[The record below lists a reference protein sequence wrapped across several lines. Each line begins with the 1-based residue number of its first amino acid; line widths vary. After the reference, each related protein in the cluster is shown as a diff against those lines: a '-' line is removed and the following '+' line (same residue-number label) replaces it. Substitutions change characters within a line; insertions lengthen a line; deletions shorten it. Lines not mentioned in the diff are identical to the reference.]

1 MLWPWLLLAAC
12 AQLRGAGAAAI
23 LAKDPETVA
32 ANEEPRN
39 ANHIFNAIHSSMR
52 QWGSSL
58 NHNGMSFF
66 LAEVPAGTAFY
77 HGTSDSQPIE
87 GMEWL
92 AFEPEHAF
100 QFAGRP
106 GKPPGKPPR
115 KPPSEGKAG
124 KSCERSG
131 GRHRNFAPP
140 PGDRHHPQPADGSP
154 GQDRLM
160 PDADRRPPP
169 KGPGGSAPGYLHT
182 YKTKTVLP
190 LLYID
195 GMSAGKTDKGT
206 LDSQDIL
213 LLNAKN
219 RSGSGDFFW
228 EMERAERLCKMAT
241 EKWDGKVKG
250 FVRME
255 TGFEIILCS
264 FADNLDFVHAVR
276 ADKFAHNDS
285 SPRHDADHKQAAQ
298 RQESSWIRAIT
309 ARYDRIGGQRVTLDY
324 DNFVTAYSYD
334 VDLFTHD
341 DGLPRLEN
349 VSTAVLDKIRHDV
362 DAMVTNW
369 TPSPGQPTLSSSTDW
384 QSIADMVVERYA
396 RELKYLVSDAFTTTK
411 ELYDE
416 LRDFLRVFIDAD
428 ARNTTAEA
436 GRCATQFIPSAGEH
450 KETVAAQSIHVITT
464 RICSTLFTALD
475 AKASLSES
483 MESLKS
489 LIEYLNW
496 TEWKKCPTCPLGQI
510 CFIPMWPFGAVE
522 DREHPQ
528 CRKSNEVYDRH
539 GYWGRGGPGHGPP
552 PP

>member
-1 MLWPWLLLAAC
+1 MLWSWLLLAAC

-23 LAKDPETVA
+23 LGRDLESDAG
-32 ANEEPRN
+32 NEELRN

-77 HGTSDSQPIE
+77 HGTSRSQPIE

-106 GKPPGKPPR
+106 GKPPR
-115 KPPSEGKAG
+115 KPPSERKAG
-124 KSCERSG
+124 KPCRGSG
-131 GRHRNFAPP
+131 GRDRSFAPP
-140 PGDRHHPQPADGSP
+140 PADRHHRQPAVGSP

-169 KGPGGSAPGYLHT
+169 KGPEDPAPGYLHT

-219 RSGSGDFFW
+219 ESGSGDFFW
-228 EMERAERLCKMAT
+228 ENERAERLCKMAT
-241 EKWDGKVKG
+241 EHWDGKIKG
-250 FVRME
+250 FIRME

-276 ADKFAHNDS
+276 ADRFAHGDS
-285 SPRHDADHKQAAQ
+285 SPRYDVDHKHAAQ
-298 RQESSWIRAIT
+298 RQESNWIRAIA
-309 ARYDRIGGQRVTLDY
+309 ARYDGIGGRRVTLNY

-334 VDLFTHD
+334 ADLFTHD
-341 DGLPRLEN
+341 DSLPRLEN
-349 VSTAVLDKIRHDV
+349 VSSAVLDKIRHDV
-362 DAMVTNW
+362 DIMVTNW
-369 TPSPGQPTLSSSTDW
+369 VPSPGQPTLSSLIDW

-396 RELKYLVSDAFTTTK
+396 RELKYLVSGAFSTAE

-416 LRDFLRVFIDAD
+416 LMDFLRVFIDAD
-428 ARNTTAEA
+428 ARNTTAEV
-436 GRCATQFIPSAGEH
+436 GRCANQFIPNTGERRD
-450 KETVAAQSIHVITT
+450 TVAVQSIRAVTT
-464 RICSTLFTALD
+464 KICSTLFTALD
-475 AKASLSES
+475 GKASLSES
-483 MESLKS
+483 TESLES
-489 LIEYLNW
+489 LIEYLSW
-496 TEWKKCPTCPLGQI
+496 TEWKKCPPCPLGQI

-528 CRKSNEVYDRH
+528 CRKPSEVYDRH
-539 GYWGRGGPGHGPP
+539 GYWGRGGPGHGHPP
-552 PP
+552 PPH